1 MNINESY
8 YVREVMNNKDSAEFW
23 QSANESLAQCVY
35 EQVKQETPVAKLYIF
50 SGVQVIT
57 TNQAQKETLLRFL
70 EMEEDICS
78 AKINE
83 IQEIKRQIEPVF
95 KTTETGEQIAM
106 VIGLATVLFIFCLF
120 CENQVEKW
128 QEKRRRARNME
139 QRIAQLRGGRTS
151 EGRESTGNIADAGAD
166 TDATA

>member
-1 MNINESY
+1 MNIDESY

-35 EQVKQETPVAKLYIF
+35 EQVKQETPAAKLYIF

-83 IQEIKRQIEPVF
+83 IQGIKRQIE
-95 KTTETGEQIAM
+95 GE
-106 VIGLATVLFIFCLF
+106 
-120 CENQVEKW
+120 
-128 QEKRRRARNME
+128 
-139 QRIAQLRGGRTS
+139 S
-151 EGRESTGNIADAGAD
+151 ADV
-166 TDATA
+166 